1 MGRAWASVGFV
12 VEVRSIMRLP
22 LFRVVRSP
30 WLVLAALY
38 VVAASR
44 AVALSGLSGAA
55 VPVLL
60 TVVVVAAVGV
70 VIAVATARD
79 GDVGAVAGA
88 LSRYGSVG
96 ERGLARQ
103 CDPDAAGR
111 VRPRAPGCFVDL
123 AWG

>member
-1 MGRAWASVGFV
+1 
-12 VEVRSIMRLP
+12 MRLP

-38 VVAASR
+38 VAAASR

-55 VPVLL
+55 MPVLL
-60 TVVVVAAVGV
+60 TVVLVAAVGMA
-70 VIAVATARD
+70 IAVATARD

-96 ERGLARQ
+96 DRGLARQ

-123 AWG
+123 ACG

>member
-1 MGRAWASVGFV
+1 
-12 VEVRSIMRLP
+12 MRLP
-22 LFRVVRSP
+22 LLRVVRSP

-38 VVAASR
+38 VAAASR

-55 VPVLL
+55 MPVLL
-60 TVVVVAAVGV
+60 TAVVVAAVGMA
-70 VIAVATARD
+70 IAVATARD
-79 GDVGAVAGA
+79 GDVGAVAGV

>member
-1 MGRAWASVGFV
+1 
-12 VEVRSIMRLP
+12 MRLP
-22 LFRVVRSP
+22 LFRVVRSR

-38 VVAASR
+38 VAVASR

-55 VPVLL
+55 MPVPVLL
-60 TVVVVAAVGV
+60 TVVLVAAVGV

>member
-1 MGRAWASVGFV
+1 
-12 VEVRSIMRLP
+12 MRLA
-22 LFRVVRSP
+22 LLRVVRSP
-30 WLVLAALY
+30 WFVLGALY
-38 VVAASR
+38 VAAVSR
-44 AVALSGLSGAA
+44 AVGFSGLSGAA
-55 VPVLL
+55 MPVLL
-60 TVVVVAAVGV
+60 TVVLVAAVGV
-70 VIAVATARD
+70 VIAVVTARD

>member
-12 VEVRSIMRLP
+12 AEVRSIMRLP
-22 LFRVVRSP
+22 LFRVVRSR

-38 VVAASR
+38 VAVASR

-55 VPVLL
+55 MPLLL

-70 VIAVATARD
+70 VIAVVTARD
-79 GDVGAVAGA
+79 GEVGAVAGA

>member
-1 MGRAWASVGFV
+1 M
-12 VEVRSIMRLP
+12 RSIMRLP

-38 VVAASR
+38 VAAASR

-55 VPVLL
+55 MPVLL
-60 TVVVVAAVGV
+60 TVVVVAAVGMA
-70 VIAVATARD
+70 IAVATARD
-79 GDVGAVAGA
+79 GDVGAAAGV

>member
-1 MGRAWASVGFV
+1 
-12 VEVRSIMRLP
+12 MRLP

-38 VVAASR
+38 VAVASR
-44 AVALSGLSGAA
+44 AVAFSGLSGAA
-55 VPVLL
+55 MPLLL

-70 VIAVATARD
+70 AIAVVTARY

-123 AWG
+123 GWG

>member
-1 MGRAWASVGFV
+1 
-12 VEVRSIMRLP
+12 MRLP
-22 LFRVVRSP
+22 LFRVVRSS
-30 WLVLAALY
+30 WLVLAAALY
-38 VVAASR
+38 VAVASR

-55 VPVLL
+55 MPLLL

-70 VIAVATARD
+70 AIAVATARD
-79 GDVGAVAGA
+79 GEMGAVVGAPP
-88 LSRYGSVG
+88 RYGSVG

-103 CDPDAAGR
+103 CDPDAAGH

>member
-1 MGRAWASVGFV
+1 M
-12 VEVRSIMRLP
+12 RSIMRLP
-22 LFRVVRSP
+22 LFRVVRSS

-38 VVAASR
+38 AAAASR

-55 VPVLL
+55 MPVLL
-60 TVVVVAAVGV
+60 TVVLVAAVGV

-79 GDVGAVAGA
+79 GDVGAAVAGA

>member
-1 MGRAWASVGFV
+1 M
-12 VEVRSIMRLP
+12 RSIMRLP
-22 LFRVVRSP
+22 LFRVARSP
-30 WLVLAALY
+30 WFVLAALY
-38 VVAASR
+38 VAVASR

-55 VPVLL
+55 MPLL
-60 TVVVVAAVGV
+60 LAVVVVAAVGV
-70 VIAVATARD
+70 AIAVATARD
-79 GDVGAVAGA
+79 SEVGAVAGA
-88 LSRYGSVG
+88 QSRYGSVG

>member
-1 MGRAWASVGFV
+1 
-12 VEVRSIMRLP
+12 MRLP
-22 LFRVVRSP
+22 LFRVVRSR

-38 VVAASR
+38 AAVASR
-44 AVALSGLSGAA
+44 AVAFSGPSGAA
-55 VPVLL
+55 MPLLL
-60 TVVVVAAVGV
+60 TVVLVAAVGV

-79 GDVGAVAGA
+79 GDMGAVAGA

>member
-1 MGRAWASVGFV
+1 
-12 VEVRSIMRLP
+12 MRLP

-38 VVAASR
+38 VAAASR

-55 VPVLL
+55 MPVLL

-70 VIAVATARD
+70 VIAVVTARD

>member
-1 MGRAWASVGFV
+1 MP
-12 VEVRSIMRLP
+12 LP
-22 LFRVVRSP
+22 LLRMVRSP

-38 VVAASR
+38 VALASR
-44 AVALSGLSGAA
+44 VVALSGLSGAA
-55 VPVLL
+55 IPLLL

-70 VIAVATARD
+70 AIAVVTARD
-79 GDVGAVAGA
+79 GELGAVAGA

-111 VRPRAPGCFVDL
+111 VRSRAPGCFVDL
-123 AWG
+123 GWG

>member
-1 MGRAWASVGFV
+1 
-12 VEVRSIMRLP
+12 MRLP

-38 VVAASR
+38 VAAASR

-55 VPVLL
+55 MPVLL
-60 TVVVVAAVGV
+60 TVVLVAAVGMA
-70 VIAVATARD
+70 IAVATARD

-88 LSRYGSVG
+88 LSRYGPVG
-96 ERGLARQ
+96 GRGLARQ

>member
-1 MGRAWASVGFV
+1 
-12 VEVRSIMRLP
+12 MRLP
-22 LFRVVRSP
+22 LFRVGRSG
-30 WLVLAALY
+30 WLLLAALY
-38 VVAASR
+38 VAVASR
-44 AVALSGLSGAA
+44 AVAFSGLSSAA
-55 VPVLL
+55 MPLLL

-70 VIAVATARD
+70 VIAVLTAR
-79 GDVGAVAGA
+79 GGEVGAVAGA

>member
-1 MGRAWASVGFV
+1 
-12 VEVRSIMRLP
+12 MRLP
-22 LFRVVRSP
+22 LFRVGRSP

-38 VVAASR
+38 VAAASR

-55 VPVLL
+55 MPMLL
-60 TVVVVAAVGV
+60 TVVLVAAVGMA
-70 VIAVATARD
+70 IAVATARD
-79 GDVGAVAGA
+79 GDVGAVAGV

>member
-1 MGRAWASVGFV
+1 
-12 VEVRSIMRLP
+12 MRLP

-38 VVAASR
+38 VAAASR

-55 VPVLL
+55 MPVLL
-60 TVVVVAAVGV
+60 TVVVVAAVGMA
-70 VIAVATARD
+70 IAVAMARD

-88 LSRYGSVG
+88 LSRYGSVSG
-96 ERGLARQ
+96 RGLARQ

-123 AWG
+123 A